1 MKKPLMT
8 VGCKEIVP
16 YNYKYHAE
24 IRFETTDGF
33 NFCNAN
39 GNTIDELLF
48 DINQRFDYFEHRE
61 PKIVKVLENP
71 NTDNKEITKEIIE
84 IYYSRGSK

>member
-1 MKKPLMT
+1 MN
-8 VGCKEIVP
+8 VP
-16 YNYKYHAE
+16 FDFKYHAE
-24 IRFETTDGF
+24 IMYETLEGC

-39 GNTIDELLF
+39 GNTVDELLW
-48 DINQRFDYFEHRE
+48 DIDDRVNYYKYRE

-71 NTDNKEITKEIIE
+71 NTVNKEITKEIIE